1 MNGPGSMQK
10 KFMDRAQ
17 LPGKTSKKPQ
27 ISIPKSIYMKKM
39 CSGGQKSRIDP
50 AVDFLTRLIR

>member
-17 LPGKTSKKPQ
+17 LPGKTSKKLQ
-27 ISIPKSIYMKKM
+27 ISIPKNIYMKKM
-39 CSGGQKSRIDP
+39 CSETPEILKSGVSED
-50 AVDFLTRLIR
+50 DFSV

>member
-17 LPGKTSKKPQ
+17 LPGKTSKKLQ

-39 CSGGQKSRIDP
+39 CSETPEILKSGVSED
-50 AVDFLTRLIR
+50 DFSV